1 MKLKSIKNG
10 EHFIWKGFE
19 YEKEYGGFVGSARNL
34 TTGETVWF
42 SEETNV
48 EHVPKTKPFK

>member
-10 EHFIWKGFE
+10 EHFIWDGVE
-19 YEKEYGGFVGSARNL
+19 YEKVFGGSVCSARNL